1 MPTHRASCNTRAN
14 FETVEQRDLPNGR
27 KGKHHTML
35 ARVVDDLQQLADGH
49 AIRMPLME
57 YPDFTVADLR
67 SAIHRATAKL
77 GLTVATSS
85 DDEYLYV
92 WKPADNTPA

>member
-1 MPTHRASCNTRAN
+1 MATHTRSN
-14 FETVEQRDLPNGR
+14 FETVPQRNLPNGR

-35 ARVVDDLQQLADGH
+35 AQVLDDLQQLADGQ
-49 AIRMPLME
+49 AIRMPLAE
-57 YPDFTVADLR
+57 YPEFAVADLR

-92 WKPADNTPA
+92 WKPSDNPRA